1 MQGSAS
7 DAGATQSLSL
17 PATVIQLRRMA
28 RALQIF
34 EVKPAYEDLA
44 TPGATSLQQYLK
56 QVHEMNVLA
65 AIQVTS
71 LACRNRRVHWPAVF
85 YMPSSPVASLSYS
98 MGLRHATALIL
109 MPQYAG

>member
-7 DAGATQSLSL
+7 DAGAPQTLSI
-17 PATVIQLRRMA
+17 PATFIQLCRMA
-28 RALQIF
+28 KALQIF

-65 AIQVTS
+65 AIQVTRLLGLLS
-71 LACRNRRVHWPAVF
+71 IGLLFSRCLQLKSPLCRTSWA
-85 YMPSSPVASLSYS
+85 
-98 MGLRHATALIL
+98 
-109 MPQYAG
+109 